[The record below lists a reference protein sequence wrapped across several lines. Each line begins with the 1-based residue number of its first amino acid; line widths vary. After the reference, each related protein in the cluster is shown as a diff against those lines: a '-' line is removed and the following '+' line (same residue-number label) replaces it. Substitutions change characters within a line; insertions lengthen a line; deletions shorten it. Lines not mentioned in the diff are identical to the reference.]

1 MNLII
6 ICHPDPLKKSHSHKI
21 LEVVQHA
28 LLKKKKKAE
37 VLDLYQDQF
46 ESCFLEKE
54 YTHMKERQ
62 KICETDVAAAQEKI
76 KKADT
81 LIFIYP
87 VWWYNM
93 PARLKGFMDRV
104 FSNGFAYNFF
114 PVNKP
119 MLFAAWLF
127 SWVPG
132 LRYLMQPYSATGH
145 LKGKKALIF
154 RTYGGPALG
163 KRVFGN
169 TVTSLENVILRFCG
183 ITNIKIHELYN
194 CDKSSYSKE
203 YEQQYLRKVERIVSR
218 G

>member
-6 ICHPDPLKKSHSHKI
+6 FCHPDPKKKSHSHKI

-28 LLKKKKKAE
+28 LHKKKRKTE
-37 VLDLYQDQF
+37 TLDLYQEEF
-46 ESCFLEKE
+46 ESCFMEQE
-54 YTHMKERQ
+54 YCNMKER
-62 KICETDVAAAQEKI
+62 KAVCENDVAKVQEKI

-114 PVNKP
+114 RVNKA
-119 MLFAAWLF
+119 MLFAAWCL

-132 LRYLMQPYSATGH
+132 VRYLMQPYSATGH

-169 TVTSLENVILRFCG
+169 TVTCLENVILRFCG
-183 ITNIKIHELYN
+183 LTNIKIHELYN
-194 CDKSSYSKE
+194 CDKSSFTEE
-203 YEQQYLRKVERIVSR
+203 YERKYLRKVERLVSST
-218 G
+218 

>member
-6 ICHPDPLKKSHSHKI
+6 FCHPDEKKQSHAHKI
-21 LEVVQHA
+21 LKTV
-28 LLKKKKKAE
+28 KKSLEKNDQKYQ
-37 VLDLYQDQF
+37 VIDLYEEEF
-46 ESCFLEKE
+46 EGYFLDKE
-54 YTHMKERQ
+54 YCNMKNRVKE
-62 KICETDVAAAQEKI
+62 CESDVKAAQTKI
-76 KKADT
+76 TEADR

-114 PVNKP
+114 PVNKA
-119 MLFAAWLF
+119 MLLVAWLF
-127 SWVPG
+127 SWIPG

-169 TVTSLENVILRFCG
+169 TVTCLENVILRFCG
-183 ITNIKIHELYN
+183 LTNIKIHELYN
-194 CDKSSYSKE
+194 CDKSSYTEE
-203 YEQQYLRKVERIVSR
+203 YERKYLRKVEQIVSR
-218 G
+218 